1 MLELLRERILSLRAL
16 TETVVRMAIYLRALP
31 GRRWAFIS
39 AISFY
44 LPASLRELPVLIV
57 EGPAV
62 GEIGPMDVACRVV
75 AEKAEQV
82 CCPFHL
88 ASSAVCPCG
97 CGRRK

>member
-1 MLELLRERILSLRAL
+1 MDTKELVGAIAGKDPVTESFDRNGCPDGYLFTGSPRPEMGFQNAFLREQ
-16 TETVVRMAIYLRALP
+16 
-31 GRRWAFIS
+31 
-39 AISFY
+39 
-44 LPASLRELPVLIV
+44 PVLIV